1 MAIQELVVGGGC
13 FWCIEAMMVDLS
25 GVVSVE
31 SGYAGGPKPNPT
43 YKEVCSGMTGHAE
56 VIKVSFD
63 PEIIS
68 RSDLLRIFFVAHD
81 PTTLNRQGTDLGT
94 QYRSVIFYSSPDE
107 EQEAITI
114 KREMQEHFDRP
125 IVTTIEPLL
134 NYTTAES
141 YHQGYY
147 DRFENGSVMDQAQMN
162 AGYCSAVIA
171 PKVNKF
177 RATFREKLRR
187 PAEHK

>member
-1 MAIQELVVGGGC
+1 
-13 FWCIEAMMVDLS
+13 MVDLS